1 MSARGGIM
9 IYKVVIGGCREFKDY
24 GVLCEFA
31 DTCLTRL
38 AAQGDICI
46 VSGGCR
52 GVDEMGERYAAERGY
67 AVERHPADWKRY
79 GRSAGPR
86 RNREMVELAD
96 YVIAF
101 WDGRSRGT
109 RSLIESAKELKK
121 PLRVKMIRLTAGHLL

>member
-1 MSARGGIM
+1 MT
-9 IYKVVIGGCREFKDY
+9 YKVVIGGCREFNDY
-24 GVLCEFA
+24 RLLCDFA
-31 DTCLTRL
+31 DACLSRI

-52 GVDEMGERYAAERGY
+52 GADMLGERYAAERGY
-67 AVERHPADWKRY
+67 AVERHLVDWKQY

-86 RNREMVELAD
+86 RNREMVEAAD

-109 RSLIESAKELKK
+109 ASLIDYAKERKK
-121 PLRVKMIRLTAGHLL
+121 PLRVKTIRLTVW